1 MAKVETERFFGKKG
15 IIIMIRDG
23 NKLISAIF
31 KDKKN
36 ADKFNRNKPSDV
48 KKLYQLAKK
57 TKFPKTIDE
66 YGQRL
71 DLSFIDD
78 KEARLKGTPKPKDAI
93 NRDIEEYS
101 GGSYEYTKG
110 DQYGQNSIDEAG
122 VFPVTNYIKGIIPPG
137 RLNTNTP
144 ENRKNSE
151 KLVKDLRNTLNKFWK
166 QHDIPFKIR

>member
-1 MAKVETERFFGKKG
+1 MVFLKVHQTSKGLMKFTESINEVKVETERYFGKKG

-23 NKLISAIF
+23 NKLISPIF

-48 KKLYQLAKK
+48 KKLYQLLKK

-78 KEARLKGTPKPKDAI
+78 KEQD
-93 NRDIEEYS
+93 
-101 GGSYEYTKG
+101 
-110 DQYGQNSIDEAG
+110 
-122 VFPVTNYIKGIIPPG
+122 
-137 RLNTNTP
+137 
-144 ENRKNSE
+144 
-151 KLVKDLRNTLNKFWK
+151 
-166 QHDIPFKIR
+166 